1 MNKHFALNKI
11 QTQFYHHIGEE
22 RSTILRDIVTFHSE
36 HLKSRFALPDYVF
49 DVVRFRKDRVKL
61 VDFNPF
67 GKTTDPILF
76 DWSEIEEL
84 DPSMS
89 EIDFR

>member
-1 MNKHFALNKI
+1 MNRF
-11 QTQFYHHIGEE
+11 QTQFYSHIGPD
-22 RSTILRDIVTFHSE
+22 RSTILRDIVSFHSE
-36 HLKSRFALPDYVF
+36 HLKSRFALPNYVF

-76 DWSEIEEL
+76 SWQEIIEL
-84 DPSMS
+84 DPSFT
-89 EIDFR
+89 EIEFR